1 MASMMSASAADDA
14 GDHSLPSYTAFSSDL
29 DPNSWEYYERGDRTI
44 NTNDVIASQQANN
57 YTRPWEMDTKDKG
70 FEPFSKLPSF
80 QSQFHTY
87 SDPALVPEPSLP
99 QPVPVPVSPSSAS
112 PGNGSLTQL
121 TPINPLQTGLT
132 TLPSPSFHTLTA
144 VNTRTYP
151 LVPAPIQARDIPTIQ
166 QQYLDERHIQLY
178 QPIATF
184 PGQNVVTV
192 LKNEPANFDLKNGL
206 HHTNF
211 QNPLLDNGFDS
222 SKVASV
228 AKDTASPSRCDV
240 RKKERRKIR
249 ASSLESSAESE
260 SSAMELGDVNSGQ
273 VAAVSST
280 ASFKSPMSSMGMADG
295 GEDTGE
301 KQTKK
306 KRKRCGEC
314 IGCQRKDN
322 CGDCAPCRNDKSH
335 QICKQRRCEK
345 LTDKKSYV
353 LSTISIILKQIL
365 KLKVFTGNF
374 ENTDNYYTCGITYM

>member
-1 MASMMSASAADDA
+1 MASMMSASTEDAA
-14 GDHSLPSYTAFSSDL
+14 DHSLPSFTNFSSDL
-29 DPNSWEYYERGDRTI
+29 DPTSWEYYERGDRST
-44 NTNDVIASQQANN
+44 DVIASQQASN
-57 YTRPWEMDTKDKG
+57 YTRPWEMDSKDKG

-80 QSQFHTY
+80 QSQFHSY
-87 SDPALVPEPSLP
+87 SDPPLVPEPSLP

-206 HHTNF
+206 HHSNF
-211 QNPLLDNGFDS
+211 QNPLLDNGFDG
-222 SKVASV
+222 SKAGSV
-228 AKDTASPSRCDV
+228 AKDTASPTRCDV

-280 ASFKSPMSSMGMADG
+280 ASFKSPMA
-295 GEDTGE
+295 
-301 KQTKK
+301 
-306 KRKRCGEC
+306 
-314 IGCQRKDN
+314 
-322 CGDCAPCRNDKSH
+322 ACRA
-335 QICKQRRCEK
+335 
-345 LTDKKSYV
+345 
-353 LSTISIILKQIL
+353 
-365 KLKVFTGNF
+365 VFTFQKRTADDFPN
-374 ENTDNYYTCGITYM
+374 EP